1 MKTFHILVII
11 FALIITGL
19 GVYIG
24 TVLESRW
31 GFLPIIIAIIILL
44 ITLYITDKH
53 ESQKNIGGH
62 S

>member
-1 MKTFHILVII
+1 MKLFHTLVII

-24 TVLESRW
+24 TVLESQW
-31 GFLPIIIAIIILL
+31 CFLPIAIAIIILL
-44 ITLYITDKH
+44 VTLYITDKH
-53 ESQKNIGGH
+53 ESQKNIRAH